1 MSILERQGIIMP
13 KPRSEQ
19 ISIADTPSTLS
30 FHAAYDAHSYAAKI
44 VLVYEVSE

>member
-1 MSILERQGIIMP
+1 MP